1 MSVTYVRGRVGPVG
15 IIGTARFFMSK
26 HFTLAQAQRLIPQ
39 VDRLLR
45 DAVSVKQDYERAEAE
60 IQALTD
66 RVMMSGGMSIDR
78 EVALGSRNRRD
89 TALGKLRVAIEEVQE
104 TGCIVKDLDMGLID
118 FPTLFRG
125 VEVYL
130 CWKLGETDIEFWHGV
145 DEGFRGR
152 KAIDQDFLD
161 HHEGDRPQ

>member
-1 MSVTYVRGRVGPVG
+1 
-15 IIGTARFFMSK
+15 MSK

-45 DAVSVKQDYERAEAE
+45 DAVSLKQDYERAEAE

-78 EVALGSRNRRD
+78 DVALESRNRRD
-89 TALGKLRVAIEEVQE
+89 TALGSLRSAIEGVQE

-152 KAIDQDFLD
+152 KAINQAFLD